1 MKAQVTISSSTLKIE
16 RIDIYCQGSRI
27 DTVNGFA
34 LEELLEIHE
43 NNLLEL
49 IERMTNEH
57 KLGAVDMNR
66 DVRVLFSN

>member
-16 RIDIYCQGSRI
+16 RIDIYSQGSRI
-27 DTVNGFA
+27 DTAKGFA
-34 LEELLEIHE
+34 IEELLEIHE

-49 IERMTNEH
+49 IERMTSEH
-57 KLGAVDMNR
+57 QLGSVDMNQ